1 MEQQSNSARSIED
14 TKAAE
19 ATPLPPQ
26 TSPSPSPPPQ
36 ETEPA
41 AQVNET
47 TAEKKVKNADR
58 RKEKSQECKSH
69 RKDNKSRRR
78 AARQESDSSDDDD
91 NMSSDESDLSD
102 NSSADKR
109 SKRNA
114 RRRRIRRVGSGKL
127 SKSSRGTSRR
137 YKRRSRDDSDSALSS
152 DSSSDSDREVE
163 VRVTRDDGHSG
174 SETDKEVQQ
183 LRRQIQQLQQQ
194 VAMQP
199 AMVGPFAPSPVMF
212 PMQSFNQYAFSP
224 FLHPQTAQP
233 HNPVPAPTT
242 ASSPPP
248 PPPPQQDTPPPPRL
262 RRAFRRGIAVE
273 IEEEKKDKSR
283 AKKDGRPSFRR
294 VDFVWDSAALCFKI
308 RDTTDA
314 QSQDE
319 EDDDNIFLVR
329 RTFDTQGRYRQTF
342 VDIRSKLLRECLKE
356 TIGEVKGVTF
366 VEEIPK
372 LDPDFLFLYFDDLR
386 VHYKHLKT
394 VKPAGDSKRERAKNA
409 KKLDLKIAHLK
420 VLLKY
425 LRKDYADIKRQV
437 DSLLR
442 NGLITFELLWALWKP
457 KSLVYTTTFGNQDEP
472 RVFRVE
478 SVERHVNMQKGEFF
492 HIDGKYFEYDGKNF
506 GYGNM
511 AEEIGAFRG
520 ARRITSLPCY
530 PLKFHRDEEGLRKRL
545 IERGK
550 KFVELRGV
558 HYKSYSG
565 MAYLKSKK
573 HGVVKFNVQ
582 HSRMMVDAKTFR
594 RINPNYLLSPLGN
607 TAHGSLP
614 PGGGGGC
621 MSDDDSDSDY
631 NSCGSD
637 AYNSDNGQLEALTT
651 VYKDGGEQS
660 PHASSTAKG
669 ESSDSCGK
677 ATPSSSGVDTD
688 GKGKTSESS
697 SSSGGGDNDNALPR
711 ALTDED
717 YILASPVVL
726 GFAFAEKQ
734 WLEFKVA
741 NVSEVK
747 WNDQAWDSLV
757 LEPET
762 KDLIKALVTSRR
774 SNASRTID
782 DVIQGKGKGLVTVLH
797 GAPGTG
803 KTLTAEG
810 ISELLQCPLY
820 MVSAGELGT
829 DSRYLEAELQRVL
842 DICHAWGA
850 VLLLDEA
857 DVFLEKRNMSDV
869 HRNALVSIF
878 LRQLEYFQGILFLTT
893 NRVETFD
900 EAFQSRI
907 HIALR
912 YDNLDGKAK
921 RKIFGMFLDRVRA
934 LGTVPVDPLSDDDLG
949 RLVRQ
954 DLNGREIKNIVSSAQ
969 DLAMSKDETLGM
981 RHLLQVLEVHAR
993 FSRDLKGGTGYED
1006 AMRSYF

>member
-1 MEQQSNSARSIED
+1 MEQQGNSARCVED

-19 ATPLPPQ
+19 TVPRPTQ
-26 TSPSPSPPPQ
+26 TSPPATQ
-36 ETEPA
+36 DTEP
-41 AQVNET
+41 VNQTSEP
-47 TAEKKVKNADR
+47 AVEKKNKVSDR
-58 RKEKSQECKSH
+58 HREKKQEGKS
-69 RKDNKSRRR
+69 RKDAKFRRR
-78 AARQESDSSDDDD
+78 TARQDSDTSDEED
-91 NMSSDESDLSD
+91 NVSSDESDVSG
-102 NSSADKR
+102 NSSSYKK
-109 SKRNA
+109 SKRNT
-114 RRRRIRRVGSGKL
+114 RRRRIRKVASGKL
-127 SKSSRGTSRR
+127 AKSSTSRR
-137 YKRRSRDDSDSALSS
+137 NKRRSKDDSDSVLSS
-152 DSSSDSDREVE
+152 DSSSESEREGAT
-163 VRVTRDDGHSG
+163 RVSREEGQSG
-174 SETDKEVQQ
+174 SDTDKEVQD

-194 VAMQP
+194 VQGALQP
-199 AMVGPFAPSPVMF
+199 SVISPFPPNTMIY
-212 PMQSFNQYAFSP
+212 PMQNFNQYAFSP
-224 FLHPQTAQP
+224 HISPAVIQPQS
-233 HNPVPAPTT
+233 PAPAPSTT
-242 ASSPPP
+242 APPP
-248 PPPPQQDTPPPPRL
+248 PPPPQQESPAARR
-262 RRAFRRGIAVE
+262 RRAFRLGIPFEV
-273 IEEEKKDKSR
+273 EEEKKSKSPP
-283 AKKDGRPSFRR
+283 KKDGKPSFRR

-308 RDTTDA
+308 RDTADA

-319 EDDDNIFLVR
+319 EDEENIFLVR

-372 LDPDFLFLYFDDLR
+372 LDPEFLFLYMDDLR
-386 VHYKHLKT
+386 AHYKHLKN
-394 VKPAGDSKRERAKNA
+394 VKPAGDTKKERAKNA
-409 KKLDLKIAHLK
+409 KKLDLKIVHLK

-425 LRKDYADIKRQV
+425 LKKDYTEIKRQL

-442 NGLITFELLWALWKP
+442 NGLITFDLLWALWKP
-457 KSLVYTTTFGNQDEP
+457 KSLAYTTTYGDDDEP

-478 SVERHVNMQKGEFF
+478 GAERHANMQKGEFY

-506 GYGNM
+506 GYGSM
-511 AEEIGAFRG
+511 AEEVGSFRG
-520 ARRITSLPCY
+520 TRKITSLPCY
-530 PLKFHRDEEGLRKRL
+530 PLRFHRDVEGVRRKL
-545 IERGK
+545 TERGK

-573 HGVVKFNVQ
+573 HGVIKFNVQ
-582 HSRMMVDAKTFR
+582 QSRMMVDTKTFR
-594 RINPNYLLSPLGN
+594 RINPNYHLSPLGHAAN
-607 TAHGSLP
+607 GSLP
-614 PGGGGGC
+614 PGS
-621 MSDDDSDSDY
+621 MPDDEDDSDCGSY
-631 NSCGSD
+631 GSD
-637 AYNSDNGQLEALTT
+637 AYNSDNRQLEVLTT
-651 VYKDGGEQS
+651 VFDDGSGTKTQ
-660 PHASSTAKG
+660 ASSTAKG

-688 GKGKTSESS
+688 GKSKGDKTSEKSA
-697 SSSGGGDNDNALPR
+697 DDDLPR

-734 WLEFKVA
+734 WLEFTVT
-741 NVSEVK
+741 NVGPVR

-757 LEPET
+757 LERET

-774 SNASRTID
+774 SNASKTID

-810 ISELLQCPLY
+810 ISELLKCPLY

-829 DSRYLEAELQRVL
+829 DSRYLEAELQRIL

-857 DVFLEKRNMSDV
+857 DVFLEKRNVSDV

-921 RKIFGMFLDRVRA
+921 RKIFNMFLARIRA
-934 LGTVPVDPLSDDDLG
+934 LGKLKVDSLSDEDLG

-969 DLAMSKDETLGM
+969 DLAISKEETLGM
-981 RHLLQVLEVHAR
+981 KHLLQVLEVHAR

>member
-1 MEQQSNSARSIED
+1 MEQQGNSARSMED
-14 TKAAE
+14 GKAAE
-19 ATPLPPQ
+19 TSPLPTQ
-26 TSPSPSPPPQ
+26 TSPPAPQ
-36 ETEPA
+36 EAEPVN
-41 AQVNET
+41 QTNET
-47 TAEKKVKNADR
+47 TAEKKVKSTDR
-58 RKEKSQECKSH
+58 RREKQQEAKIH
-69 RKDNKSRRR
+69 RRDTKSRRR
-78 AARQESDSSDDDD
+78 GSHQESDTTDDDDDMSSDD
-91 NMSSDESDLSD
+91 SDASE
-102 NSSADKR
+102 NSCAERR
-109 SKRNA
+109 SKKNT
-114 RRRRIRRVGSGKL
+114 RRCRIRRVGSGKL
-127 SKSSRGTSRR
+127 AKSSRTTSKRHM
-137 YKRRSRDDSDSALSS
+137 RRSRDDSDSFLSS
-152 DSSSDSDREVE
+152 DSSSNSDREVE
-163 VRVTRDDGHSG
+163 VRVTRDDGQSG
-174 SETDKEVQQ
+174 SDTDKEVQD
-183 LRRQIQQLQQQ
+183 LRRQILQLQQQ
-194 VAMQP
+194 VALQP
-199 AMVGPFAPSPVMF
+199 AMVTPFAANPMVY
-212 PMQSFNQYAFSP
+212 PMQNFNPYAFSP
-224 FLHPQTAQP
+224 FIAPSPVQSANT
-233 HNPVPAPTT
+233 VPAPATT
-242 ASSPPP
+242 SPPPP

-262 RRAFRRGIAVE
+262 RRIYRRGIPIEVE
-273 IEEEKKDKSR
+273 EGKKIKPR
-283 AKKDGRPSFRR
+283 GKKDGKPSFRR

-319 EDDDNIFLVR
+319 EDEESIFLVR

-372 LDPDFLFLYFDDLR
+372 LDPDFLFLYMDDLR
-386 VHYKHLKT
+386 AHYKHLKNT
-394 VKPAGDSKRERAKNA
+394 KPTGDSKRERSKNA
-409 KKLDLKIAHLK
+409 KKLDLKIMHLK

-425 LRKDYADIKRQV
+425 LRKDYAEIKRQV

-457 KSLVYTTTFGNQDEP
+457 KSLVYTTTYGNDDEP

-478 SVERHVNMQKGEFF
+478 SVERHANMQKGEFY

-506 GYGNM
+506 GYGSM
-511 AEEIGAFRG
+511 AEEIGSFRG
-520 ARRITSLPCY
+520 ARKITSLPCY
-530 PLKFHRDEEGLRKRL
+530 PLKFHRDEADVRKKL

-573 HGVVKFNVQ
+573 HGIIKFNVQ
-582 HSRMMVDAKTFR
+582 QSRMMVDTKTFR
-594 RINPNYLLSPLGN
+594 RINPNYLLSPLGHAAN
-607 TAHGSLP
+607 GSLP
-614 PGGGGGC
+614 PSGI
-621 MSDDDSDSDY
+621 SDDEDDSDY
-631 NSCGSD
+631 NSCASD
-637 AYNSDNGQLEALTT
+637 AYNSDNGQLEVLTS
-651 VYKDGGEQS
+651 VYKDGSEETKG
-660 PHASSTAKG
+660 SSTAKG
-669 ESSDSCGK
+669 GSSDSCGK
-677 ATPSSSGVDTD
+677 NTPASSGIDTD
-688 GKGKTSESS
+688 GRGKGDKTSESS
-697 SSSGGGDNDNALPR
+697 ADELPR

-734 WLEFKVA
+734 WLEFKVS
-741 NVSEVK
+741 NVNEVK

-774 SNASRTID
+774 SNASKTID

-829 DSRYLEAELQRVL
+829 DSRYLEAELQRIL

-912 YDNLDGKAK
+912 YDNLDAKAK
-921 RKIFGMFLDRVRA
+921 RKIFSMFLGRVRA
-934 LGTVPVDPLSDDDLG
+934 LGRLPVDALSDEDLA

-954 DLNGREIKNIVSSAQ
+954 DLNGREIKNIVSAAQ
-969 DLAMSKDETLGM
+969 DLAISKEETLGM
-981 RHLLQVLEVHAR
+981 KHLLQVLEVHAR

>member
-1 MEQQSNSARSIED
+1 MDQQGNTARRVDDGKPSD
-14 TKAAE
+14 TTAIP
-19 ATPLPPQ
+19 TQPTQ
-26 TSPSPSPPPQ
+26 TGSPPVQ
-36 ETEPA
+36 ETEA
-41 AQVNET
+41 ANQPKET
-47 TAEKKVKNADR
+47 ASDKKSKKGDRRREKK
-58 RKEKSQECKSH
+58 
-69 RKDNKSRRR
+69 KDNHNRRR
-78 AARQESDSSDDDD
+78 DTKPRKQTGRHNSDTSDEDD
-91 NMSSDESDLSD
+91 NLSSDESDISD
-102 NSSADKR
+102 ASSADKK
-109 SKRNA
+109 SKKNS
-114 RRRRIRRVGSGKL
+114 RRRRLRRVGSGKL
-127 SKSSRGTSRR
+127 AKSSRATSRR
-137 YKRRSRDDSDSALSS
+137 YDRNENDDPDSDLSS
-152 DSSSDSDREVE
+152 DFSSDSGPDVE
-163 VRVTRDDGHSG
+163 VRVRNDDGHS
-174 SETDKEVQQ
+174 SSDTDKEVQD

-199 AMVGPFAPSPVMF
+199 VMGGQFQPGPIAH
-212 PMQSFNQYAFSP
+212 PMNNFNQYGYSP
-224 FLHPQTAQP
+224 FMPPPTMQP
-233 HNPVPAPTT
+233 PIPSPAPVII
-242 ASSPPP
+242 SPP
-248 PPPPQQDTPPPPRL
+248 PPPPQQDLTGVRRIL
-262 RRAFRRGIAVE
+262 RGRMLNTAAPIEVE
-273 IEEEKKDKSR
+273 DRKKHKSRDKS
-283 AKKDGRPSFRR
+283 DGKPSFRR
-294 VDFVWDSAALCFKI
+294 VDFVWDTATLCYKI
-308 RDTTDA
+308 RDTVDA
-314 QSQDE
+314 QSQDDE
-319 EDDDNIFLVR
+319 EDDNIFLVR

-356 TIGEVKGVTF
+356 TIGEVKGVTL

-372 LDPDFLFLYFDDLR
+372 LDPDFLFLYENDLR
-386 VHYKHLKT
+386 GHYKQLKNT
-394 VKPAGDSKRERAKNA
+394 KPTGESKKERAKSA
-409 KKLDLKIAHLK
+409 KRLELKTAHLK

-425 LRKDYADIKRQV
+425 LRKDYAEIKREV
-437 DSLLR
+437 EALLR
-442 NGLITFELLWALWKP
+442 NGLITFELLWAIWKP
-457 KSLVYTTTFGNQDEP
+457 KSLVYTTTYGNDDEP

-478 SVERHVNMQKGEFF
+478 SVERHVNMQKGEFY

-506 GYGNM
+506 GYGSL
-511 AEEIGAFRG
+511 AEEIGSFRG
-520 ARRITSLPCY
+520 ARKITSLPCY
-530 PLKFHRDEEGLRKRL
+530 PLKFHRDEAGVRKKL

-573 HGVVKFNVQ
+573 HGIIKFNVQ
-582 HSRMMVDAKTFR
+582 QSRMMVDTKTFR
-594 RINPNYLLSPLGN
+594 RINPNYLLSPLGH
-607 TAHGSLP
+607 TASSSAP
-614 PGGGGGC
+614 PGRR
-621 MSDDDSDSDY
+621 SADSDDSDYD
-631 NSCGSD
+631 SCVSEG
-637 AYNSDNGQLEALTT
+637 YNSDDGQLEVLDT
-651 VYKDGGEQS
+651 VYKDGGAETEHS
-660 PHASSTAKG
+660 AASKDET
-669 ESSDSCGK
+669 SDSCGRS
-677 ATPSSSGVDTD
+677 TPASSGVETN
-688 GKGKTSESS
+688 GET
-697 SSSGGGDNDNALPR
+697 GGDKKTGSSEAGKERGLTR
-711 ALTDED
+711 ALTDDD

-741 NVSEVK
+741 NVTEIR

-757 LEPET
+757 LEPAT

-774 SNASRTID
+774 NNSSKTID

-810 ISELLQCPLY
+810 ISELLKCPLY

-829 DSRYLEAELQRVL
+829 DSRYLEAELQRIL

-921 RKIFGMFLDRVRA
+921 RKIFHMFLDRIRA
-934 LGTVPVDPLSDDDLG
+934 LGQLEVEALTDDEMS

-969 DLAMSKDETLGM
+969 DLAMSKEEKLGM
-981 RHLLQVLEVHAR
+981 KHLMQVLDVHAR

>member
-1 MEQQSNSARSIED
+1 MEQQGNSARSVED

-19 ATPLPPQ
+19 TTPLPPQ
-26 TSPSPSPPPQ
+26 TNTSPPPPP
-36 ETEPA
+36 ETEPVN
-41 AQVNET
+41 QVNET
-47 TAEKKVKNADR
+47 PVDKVEKKAKNSDQRKQKEAKTR
-58 RKEKSQECKSH
+58 RK
-69 RKDNKSRRR
+69 DTKSRRR
-78 AARQESDSSDDDD
+78 ASHQESDTSDDDD
-91 NMSSDESDLSD
+91 TSSDESDLSD
-102 NSSADKR
+102 NSAAERK
-109 SKRNA
+109 SKRNP
-114 RRRRIRRVGSGKL
+114 RRRRLRKVSSGKL
-127 SKSSRGTSRR
+127 AKSSRATSRR
-137 YKRRSRDDSDSALSS
+137 YKRRSRGDSDSALSS
-152 DSSSDSDREVE
+152 DSSSDSERDCE
-163 VRVTRDDGHSG
+163 VRVVRDDRHSG
-174 SETDKEVQQ
+174 SETDKEVQN
-183 LRRQIQQLQQQ
+183 LRRQLQQLQQQ
-194 VAMQP
+194 VALQP
-199 AMVGPFAPSPVMF
+199 AMVSPFAPNPALY
-212 PMQSFNQYAFSP
+212 PMQSFNP
-224 FLHPQTAQP
+224 FGFHPFMPAPAAQP
-233 HNPVPAPTT
+233 HNPGPGPSTT
-242 ASSPPP
+242 SPPP
-248 PPPPQQDTPPPPRL
+248 PPPPQQSTPPPPRI
-262 RRAFRRGIAVE
+262 RRAYQRGIPVE
-273 IEEEKKDKSR
+273 IEEEKKDRSR
-283 AKKDGRPSFRR
+283 ARKDGKPSFRR

-314 QSQDE
+314 QSQDDD
-319 EDDDNIFLVR
+319 DDDNIFLVR

-372 LDPDFLFLYFDDLR
+372 LDPDFLFLYLDDLR
-386 VHYKHLKT
+386 AHYKHLKT
-394 VKPAGDSKRERAKNA
+394 VKPTGDSKRERAKNA
-409 KKLDLKIAHLK
+409 KKIDLKTMHLK
-420 VLLKY
+420 ILLKY

-457 KSLVYTTTFGNQDEP
+457 KSLVYTTSFGDDDEP

-478 SVERHVNMQKGEFF
+478 SVERHVNMQKGEFY
-492 HIDGKYFEYDGKNF
+492 HIDGKYFEYDGKHF
-506 GYGNM
+506 GYGSM
-511 AEEIGAFRG
+511 SEEIGSFRG
-520 ARRITSLPCY
+520 ARKITSLPCY
-530 PLKFHRDEEGLRKRL
+530 PLRFHRDEAGLRARL
-545 IERGK
+545 VARGK
-550 KFVELRGV
+550 RFVELRGV
-558 HYKSYSG
+558 HFKSYSG

-573 HGVVKFNVQ
+573 HGVIRFNVQ
-582 HSRMMVDAKTFR
+582 QSRMMVDTKTFR
-594 RINPNYLLSPLGN
+594 RINPNYSVSPLGH
-607 TAHGSLP
+607 TAHGSMP
-614 PGGGGGC
+614 PGS
-621 MSDDDSDSDY
+621 MSDDDDDSDY
-631 NSCGSD
+631 NSGGSD
-637 AYNSDNGQLEALTT
+637 AYNSDNGQLEVLTT
-651 VYKDGGEQS
+651 VYKDGGNEQT
-660 PHASSTAKG
+660 AVAAKG
-669 ESSDSCGK
+669 SSSDSCGK
-677 ATPSSSGVDTD
+677 ATPSSSSVD
-688 GKGKTSESS
+688 GKGKPSDSAV
-697 SSSGGGDNDNALPR
+697 DDLPR

-734 WLEFKVA
+734 WLEFKVS
-741 NVSEVK
+741 NVREIK

-757 LEPET
+757 LPPET

-774 SNASRTID
+774 TNASRTID

-829 DSRYLEAELQRVL
+829 DSRYLEAELQRIL

-912 YDNLDGKAK
+912 YDNLDAKAK

-934 LGTVPVDPLSDDDLG
+934 LGTLSVDALSEEDLA

-954 DLNGREIKNIVSSAQ
+954 DLNGREIKNVVSSAQ
-969 DLAMSKDETLGM
+969 DLAMSKGETLGM
-981 RHLLQVLEVHAR
+981 KHLLQVLDVHAR

>member
-1 MEQQSNSARSIED
+1 MDQSNSARSLEAS
-14 TKAAE
+14 KPAE
-19 ATPLPPQ
+19 TAPIPAQTTPPA
-26 TSPSPSPPPQ
+26 SQ
-36 ETEPA
+36 ETEPVS
-41 AQVNET
+41 QVNDT
-47 TAEKKVKNADR
+47 QVEKKMKNSDQ
-58 RKEKSQECKSH
+58 RKEKPQGNKNN
-69 RKDNKSRRR
+69 RRDAKSRRR
-78 AARQESDSSDDDD
+78 ASHQETDTSDDDD
-91 NMSSDESDLSD
+91 NISSEESDASD

-109 SKRNA
+109 SKKSS
-114 RRRRIRRVGSGKL
+114 RRCRVRRVGSGKL
-127 SKSSRGTSRR
+127 AKSARAASQRQ
-137 YKRRSRDDSDSALSS
+137 KRRSRDGSDSGLSS
-152 DSSSDSDREVE
+152 DSDFESERECEIRV
-163 VRVTRDDGHSG
+163 VRDEGQSG
-174 SETDKEVQQ
+174 SETDKEMQD
-183 LRRQIQQLQQQ
+183 LRRQILQLQQQ
-194 VAMQP
+194 VALQP
-199 AMVGPFAPSPVMF
+199 AMANGFPPNPMAYPMHTFNPYAAHPFMPPPLPAG
-212 PMQSFNQYAFSP
+212 
-224 FLHPQTAQP
+224 QP
-233 HNPVPAPTT
+233 LNTVPAPATT
-242 ASSPPP
+242 LPPPP
-248 PPPPQQDTPPPPRL
+248 PPPPQQQQQQQQDKAPASLARQM
-262 RRAFRRGIAVE
+262 FRRGIPVE
-273 IEEEKKDKSR
+273 VETEKKDKTR
-283 AKKDGRPSFRR
+283 AKKDGKPSFRR

-314 QSQDE
+314 QSQED

-372 LDPDFLFLYFDDLR
+372 LDPDFLFLYFDEL
-386 VHYKHLKT
+386 HAYYKQLKST
-394 VKPAGDSKRERAKNA
+394 KPTGESKRERAKNA
-409 KKLDLKIAHLK
+409 KKLDIKITHLK

-425 LRKDYADIKRQV
+425 LRKDYAEIKRQV

-442 NGLITFELLWALWKP
+442 NGLITFELLWAIWKP
-457 KSLVYTTTFGNQDEP
+457 KSLVYTTTYGNDDEP

-478 SVERHVNMQKGEFF
+478 SVERHANMQKGEFF
-492 HIDGKYFEYDGKNF
+492 HIEGKYFEYDGKNF
-506 GYGNM
+506 GHGSI
-511 AEEIGAFRG
+511 AEEIGSFRG
-520 ARRITSLPCY
+520 ARKITSLPCY
-530 PLKFHRDEEGLRKRL
+530 PLRFHRDESGVRAKL

-550 KFVELRGV
+550 KFVALRGV

-573 HGVVKFNVQ
+573 HGVIKFNVQ
-582 HSRMMVDAKTFR
+582 QSRMMVDTKTFR
-594 RINPNYLLSPLGN
+594 RINPNYLLSPLGH
-607 TAHGSLP
+607 TASGSLP
-614 PGGGGGC
+614 PGGL
-621 MSDDDSDSDY
+621 SDDEDDSDY
-631 NSCGSD
+631 NSCASD
-637 AYNSDNGQLEALTT
+637 AYNSDNGQIEVLTS
-651 VYKDGGEQS
+651 VYKDDNEEKQG
-660 PHASSTAKG
+660 SSSSAAKG

-677 ATPSSSGVDTD
+677 NTPASSGADTGGRGAKAASDD
-688 GKGKTSESS
+688 GE
-697 SSSGGGDNDNALPR
+697 DELPR
-711 ALTDED
+711 ALTEED

-734 WLEFKVA
+734 WLEFKVS
-741 NVSEVK
+741 NVQEVK

-774 SNASRTID
+774 SNASKTID

-810 ISELLQCPLY
+810 ISELLRCPLY

-829 DSRYLEAELQRVL
+829 DSRYLETELQRIL

-912 YDNLDGKAK
+912 YDNLDAKAK
-921 RKIFGMFLDRVRA
+921 RKIFCMFLDRIRA
-934 LGTVPVDPLSDDDLG
+934 LGALPVDALSDEDLA

-969 DLAMSKDETLGM
+969 DLAISKEETLGM
-981 RHLLQVLEVHAR
+981 KHLMQVLEVHAR